1 MPNGPFGHQIFDN
14 LTASSTINQGL
25 VCLLVI
31 PKPRSSTMSLALTHA
46 LPNDPMIRLDL
57 ISGASSGP
65 AEAAERIRSV
75 NKWRA

>member
-1 MPNGPFGHQIFDN
+1 
-14 LTASSTINQGL
+14 
-25 VCLLVI
+25 
-31 PKPRSSTMSLALTHA
+31 MSLALTHA

-75 NKWRA
+75 NE